1 MPVGL
6 FFCYRKVTFGSLFLA
21 LYGILAVYFSC
32 VMIRL
37 LLVLAP
43 SVCVLAGIG
52 VSEVTAKMVESIK
65 LNFYAAESSDTK
77 KIEGVEDEKKDEILK
92 ESTTEKKDKKK
103 KSKKDGSTSK
113 PV

>member
-21 LYGILAVYFSC
+21 LYGVLAVYFSC

-52 VSEVTAKMVESIK
+52 VSEVTSKMVESIK
-65 LNFYAAESSDTK
+65 LSLSTGDFEG
-77 KIEGVEDEKKDEILK
+77 KIKV
-92 ESTTEKKDKKK
+92 
-103 KSKKDGSTSK
+103 
-113 PV
+113 